1 MSPRP
6 PSLPSLLLTNP
17 ALLRA
22 SPSHISVLRCPTTA
36 TGDPQCPSAPGPR
49 ACGFSCVVT
58 PAAALTQVQPTQE
71 ATRAMAP
78 GGCPESGQHR
88 THPPPWCP
96 HTSVDGSL
104 TDHPPCDCPVSPA
117 AALTTSG
124 HDPGQ
129 SLPSRPAHC
138 LHDNPKGAPAARG
151 LGVVSW
157 PFRKPTRLQGPGS
170 VIAFPSPESHAPR
183 AGSFRKAR
191 PERTGLRS
199 PRPGAKAQRSH
210 QRPGPLLG
218 SGAGGVTSRGRC
230 RRSRVLG
237 QAAPWVPGSRGRRPV
252 NPAVART
259 SAPLASH
266 SPPCAHPRSA
276 APEPGPAPPSMLPP
290 GALAQTPLGPRP
302 RSSPS
307 CLPAS
312 GQPLRV
318 PHPGTRPCTVC
329 THPPNLQEVGATPAL
344 QGLPPTQ

>member
-1 MSPRP
+1 M
-6 PSLPSLLLTNP
+6 
-17 ALLRA
+17 
-22 SPSHISVLRCPTTA
+22 
-36 TGDPQCPSAPGPR
+36 
-49 ACGFSCVVT
+49 
-58 PAAALTQVQPTQE
+58 
-71 ATRAMAP
+71 
-78 GGCPESGQHR
+78 
-88 THPPPWCP
+88 
-96 HTSVDGSL
+96 
-104 TDHPPCDCPVSPA
+104 
-117 AALTTSG
+117 
-124 HDPGQ
+124 
-129 SLPSRPAHC
+129 
-138 LHDNPKGAPAARG
+138 
-151 LGVVSW
+151 VSW

-252 NPAVART
+252 DPAVART

-290 GALAQTPLGPRP
+290 GALTQTPLGPRP

-307 CLPAS
+307 CLPDPPAS
-312 GQPLRV
+312 LSGFPIQGHVHAPSV
-318 PHPGTRPCTVC
+318 PTHPTSRRSGPRRLSRASLPHSRPGT
-329 THPPNLQEVGATPAL
+329 Q
-344 QGLPPTQ
+344 